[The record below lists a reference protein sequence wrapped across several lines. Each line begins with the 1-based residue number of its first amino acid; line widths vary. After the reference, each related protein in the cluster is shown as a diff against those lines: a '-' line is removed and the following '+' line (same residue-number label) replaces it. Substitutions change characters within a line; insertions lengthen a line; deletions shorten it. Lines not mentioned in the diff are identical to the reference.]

1 MTSHLVRQ
9 EASLRSEFEHFINS
23 QIAALIAEQRAK
35 NVELTR
41 ENELQIAIDFCK
53 NFLLDDNEK
62 SIGDGDGG
70 QRRGETPDWD
80 GTGGGEHEKHRVE
93 VLAKLV
99 ELRLE
104 LEQYKESE
112 LRDLFG
118 HNLATR
124 AALAKVQKT
133 DYSLQFQLCP
143 EKSLLYQNYQCAECC
158 SPIGYDD
165 DSEKFARVCDYTG
178 LFYCRR
184 CHWNDEMVV
193 PARIVRNWDFEKRP
207 VCRATKQLLTTVAK
221 RPLINL
227 EKENPTVF
235 KFVQKLDK
243 MQKMR
248 TNIML
253 MKCYFVSCKVA
264 RKLRILQHLS
274 RCQHFVENDAVYTI
288 DDLLQL
294 ANGRLMVDIEAIVR
308 IFNAH
313 ITEECEICRG
323 NAFFCELC
331 SDTER
336 IYPFTE
342 NVAICKGCCA
352 VYHRPCFDRA
362 SKRCSRCSRRK
373 VRRKAVLEENCEEE
387 KE

>member
-9 EASLRSEFEHFINS
+9 EALLRSEFEHFINS
-23 QIAALIAEQRAK
+23 QIATLIAEQRAK

-53 NFLLDDNEK
+53 NFLLDANEK
-62 SIGDGDGG
+62 NIGDGDGV
-70 QRRGETPDWD
+70 QRRGETQDWD

-104 LEQYKESE
+104 LEQHKERISCVE
-112 LRDLFG
+112 LCPSLVISR
-118 HNLATR
+118 
-124 AALAKVQKT
+124 T

-165 DSEKFARVCDYTG
+165 DCEKFARVCDYTG

-207 VCRATKQLLTTVAK
+207 VCRATKQLLTTVTK

-227 EKENPTVF
+227 EKENPTLF

-248 TNIML
+248 NNIML

-264 RKLRILQHLS
+264 RKLRILQHLN

-294 ANGRLMVDIEAIVR
+294 ANGRLLVDIEAIVR
-308 IFNAH
+308 IFTAH

-336 IYPFTE
+336 IYPLPPPML
-342 NVAICKGCCA
+342 
-352 VYHRPCFDRA
+352 RPC
-362 SKRCSRCSRRK
+362 
-373 VRRKAVLEENCEEE
+373 
-387 KE
+387 